1 MNTFGL
7 AARASAIRW
16 MAASESLVKRLPS
29 ISLSALPVPSNLKWV
44 TPLILDERQHLLV
57 EVLVVDRAGEGEL
70 AIAQLVAELGGMGDP
85 LIPWLVVAT
94 PGEPDPELGMVAFGR
109 TLELAETALGNPC

>member
-1 MNTFGL
+1 MPVVRLMNTFGL

-16 MAASESLVKRLPS
+16 MAASKSLVKRLPS

-44 TPLILDERQHLLV
+44 TPDPDERQHLLV

-94 PGEPDPELGMVAFGR
+94 PGESQIPSWAW
-109 TLELAETALGNPC
+109 